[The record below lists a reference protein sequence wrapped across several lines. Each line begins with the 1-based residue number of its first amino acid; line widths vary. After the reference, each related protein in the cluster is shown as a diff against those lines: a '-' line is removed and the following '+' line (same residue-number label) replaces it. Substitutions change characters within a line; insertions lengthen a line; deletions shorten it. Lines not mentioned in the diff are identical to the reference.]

1 MSPDPA
7 SRVPCSAPTVPVEQ
21 RSHRRYEMALE
32 FRCKPRGSSETLVGK
47 TCDLSRQGVRFRAEK
62 TFLPG
67 RMLQLHIRW
76 PFLLAEVCPLQL
88 VILGRVLRSDQSGTV
103 ITITRH
109 EFRTLGT
116 AANGSAQPGHARD
129 SMVS

>member
-7 SRVPCSAPTVPVEQ
+7 SHIPGSAQLVRVEQ
-21 RSHRRYEMALE
+21 RSHRRYELALE
-32 FRCKPRGSSETLVGK
+32 VRCKPRGSSEVLVGK
-47 TCDLSRQGVRFRAEK
+47 TCDLSRRGVRFRAEK

-67 RMLQLHIRW
+67 HILQLHIQW

-103 ITITRH
+103 ITVTRH
-109 EFRTLGT
+109 EFRTIGT
-116 AANGSAQPGHARD
+116 AANGSAQPGHTRD
-129 SMVS
+129 SMVA